1 MPPDQPDLLALL
13 FPLTFD
19 GDLLVLTCQL
29 CRRPLAYTLH
39 APEHAIRTDLWT
51 HLRTTHH
58 ATAPVHAWE
67 EG

>member
-1 MPPDQPDLLALL
+1 MRPDEADLLDTC
-13 FPLTFD
+13 FTYTFD
-19 GDLLVLTCQL
+19 GDLVVLTCRL
-29 CRRPLAYTLH
+29 CSRPLAYTLH

-51 HLRTTHH
+51 HLRTTHN